1 MVGISEVCGRYDRR
15 TRSLRSEW
23 QSGRPAIER
32 DYSMSACVQ
41 KGESFLREYVGDRV
55 VEIKLIAEA
64 QLTVFMVSALEHSM
78 NLLAR
83 IR

>member
-1 MVGISEVCGRYDRR
+1 
-15 TRSLRSEW
+15 
-23 QSGRPAIER
+23 
-32 DYSMSACVQ
+32 MSACVQ